1 MKVKKLLKKV
11 FMPNIITYLIFTVV
25 VFIWGGSFI
34 AIEYQLGVVDESVSV
49 FYRYFAASLIILV
62 YIFLSKKP
70 MLIFSKN
77 DHVLFFLIGLF
88 FFSLNYLFIYRG
100 QNYLDSGTTA
110 ITFTMCLFFTQL
122 NSKIFLKYKINYK
135 TSIGGIIGFIGIVII
150 FSNDLLK
157 ESIEYTIL
165 IGLIYVLLAA
175 FIVSLATIVTAKINN
190 LNLPIIQ
197 VNAWAMLYGTLI
209 NLVFITFSGSSFK
222 IDPSPFYWVSLG
234 YLVVL
239 GSIIGFLLYFV
250 LVDRIG
256 TERAAYFALMSPMV
270 AVILS
275 ALVEGTP
282 ITFTMITGAS
292 AVILGNLIAL
302 KK

>member
-11 FMPNIITYLIFTVV
+11 LMPNIISYFIFAIV

-49 FYRYFAASLIILV
+49 FYRYFAASLIIFV
-62 YIFLSKKP
+62 FIFICKKP
-70 MLIFSKN
+70 MLIFSKK
-77 DHVLFFLIGLF
+77 DHFLFVLIGLF

-122 NSKIFLKYKINYK
+122 NSKIFLKYKISYK
-135 TSIGGIIGFIGIVII
+135 TTIGGIIGFIGIIII
-150 FSNDLLK
+150 FSNDFLK
-157 ESIEYTIL
+157 GSIDYTIL

-175 FIVSLATIVTAKINN
+175 FIVSLATIVTAKINI

-197 VNAWAMLYGTLI
+197 VNAWAMLYGTFI
-209 NLVFITFSGSSFK
+209 NLVFIVISGSSFQ
-222 IDPSPFYWVSLG
+222 IDPNPLYWVSLA
-234 YLVVL
+234 YLVFL

-256 TERAAYFALMSPMV
+256 TERAAYFALMSPMI

-275 ALVEGTP
+275 ALVEGTT
-282 ITFTMITGAS
+282 ITFAMITGAC

>member
-1 MKVKKLLKKV
+1 
-11 FMPNIITYLIFTVV
+11 
-25 VFIWGGSFI
+25 
-34 AIEYQLGVVDESVSV
+34 
-49 FYRYFAASLIILV
+49 
-62 YIFLSKKP
+62 
-70 MLIFSKN
+70 
-77 DHVLFFLIGLF
+77 
-88 FFSLNYLFIYRG
+88 
-100 QNYLDSGTTA
+100 
-110 ITFTMCLFFTQL
+110 
-122 NSKIFLKYKINYK
+122 
-135 TSIGGIIGFIGIVII
+135 
-150 FSNDLLK
+150 
-157 ESIEYTIL
+157 
-165 IGLIYVLLAA
+165 
-175 FIVSLATIVTAKINN
+175 
-190 LNLPIIQ
+190 
-197 VNAWAMLYGTLI
+197 MLYGTLI

-282 ITFTMITGAS
+282 LTFTMITGAS